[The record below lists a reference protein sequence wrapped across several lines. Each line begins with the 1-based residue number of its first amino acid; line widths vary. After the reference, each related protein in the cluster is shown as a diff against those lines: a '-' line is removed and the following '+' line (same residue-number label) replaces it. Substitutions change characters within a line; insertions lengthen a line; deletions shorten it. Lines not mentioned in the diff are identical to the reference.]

1 MRHKTEA
8 LSEPFEIAQQ
18 MVVGPVTPRLASQ
31 RVHFVEDGLLQLEV
45 RVQVDL
51 CCFQRLV
58 AEPDGNQ
65 RSINSGL
72 EQLHRCSMAQ
82 DVRCHALFRKRG
94 ARALSC
100 CDMFSERVLHS
111 IRAEA
116 TAVATGEQEA
126 RVVTTLL
133 VDPCFQ
139 HSHCWFRQRC
149 ASLLSSFTFATDVCT
164 RTERHVSLPQPSNLG
179 KPQPCL
185 HSHQQQGVVTPS
197 YPGGFIHTAK

>member
-18 MVVGPVTPRLASQ
+18 MVVGPVTPRLAWR
-31 RVHFVEDGLLQLEV
+31 RVRFVEDGLLQLEV
-45 RVQVDL
+45 RVQVNL
-51 CCFQRLV
+51 RCFQRLV

-72 EQLHRCSMAQ
+72 EQLHRCGMTQ
-82 DVRCHALFRKRG
+82 HVRCHTLFRKRG

-116 TAVATGEQEA
+116 TAAATWEEEA
-126 RVVTTLL
+126 RFVTTLL
-133 VDPCFQ
+133 VDPCLQ
-139 HSHCWFRQRC
+139 HGHCWFRQWC
-149 ASLLSSFTFATDVCT
+149 AS
-164 RTERHVSLPQPSNLG
+164 
-179 KPQPCL
+179 
-185 HSHQQQGVVTPS
+185 
-197 YPGGFIHTAK
+197 